1 MDQVDQVDQVDQMD
15 QVDQVGQVDQVDEV
29 DLLGLPRPQPDF
41 QDHLFLAILPQ
52 LNGMEDVREAR
63 SKKQVPPS
71 SPGIK
76 AVFLVFQT
84 KLSSQYELENLNM
97 NFIPGGE
104 CEGRGEEEETQQQ

>member
-1 MDQVDQVDQVDQMD
+1 MDQMD
-15 QVDQVGQVDQVDEV
+15 QVDQVEVDQVDEV
-29 DLLGLPRPQPDF
+29 DLLGLRPPRPQPDF

-52 LNGMEDVREAR
+52 LNAMEDVREAC
-63 SKKQVPPS
+63 SKRRVPVN

-76 AVFLVFQT
+76 AVLLVFQI

-104 CEGRGEEEETQQQ
+104 CEGRGEEEETEQQ